1 MKFLQAKA
9 LNVDLCVLED
19 SSSVFVLVML
29 LHLPAS
35 VWRS

>member
-9 LNVDLCVLED
+9 LNVDLCVLAD
-19 SSSVFVLVML
+19 SSSVLVLLML

-35 VWRS
+35 V